1 MSNSQ
6 SNQPDD
12 ESLGVEQ
19 LPEDE
24 LSASPGDE
32 DIQASNPDVKD
43 AGVVTTSAD
52 STEQQNSQGTPSP
65 ARE

>member
-1 MSNSQ
+1 MTHAQ
-6 SNQPDD
+6 PNQPDD

-32 DIQASNPDVKD
+32 DIQASNPDVND
-43 AGVVTTSAD
+43 AGVATTSAD
-52 STEQQNSQGTPSP
+52 LTEQQNSESVSSP
-65 ARE
+65 ASE